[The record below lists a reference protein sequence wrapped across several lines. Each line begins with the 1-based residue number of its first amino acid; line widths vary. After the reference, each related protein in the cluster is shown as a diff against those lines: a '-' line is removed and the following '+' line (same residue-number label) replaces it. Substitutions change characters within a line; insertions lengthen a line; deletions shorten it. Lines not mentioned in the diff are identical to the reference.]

1 MSLRWPSNF
10 NLQIAQI
17 VQLVQ
22 IRAEKKFEKKS
33 GASFFNLQIAQ
44 IVQIREKTVQIVAAS
59 CRLIF

>member
-22 IRAEKKFEKKS
+22 IRAVKKFEKKS

-44 IVQIREKTVQIVAAS
+44 IVQIREKTVQIVAGS